1 MKSYTIL
8 LLIFASILLSALLYA
23 NKSRSNTDDIDKV
36 AAGLAGVKP
45 FLSPTSSLSF
55 RAEPNDDHIY
65 SRVRYILVPR
75 YISIDTQEHFDTT
88 LVIRYVRPLDT
99 MLSVFI
105 QNQHILWQHK
115 DSVYSYTLTRKP

>member
-1 MKSYTIL
+1 MKGYTIL

-23 NKSRSNTDDIDKV
+23 NKSRSNVDDMDTV

-45 FLSPTSSLSF
+45 FLSPTSFLSL

-65 SRVRYILVPR
+65 SRVRYILIPR
-75 YISIDTQEHFDTT
+75 YISIDTQDHFDTT
-88 LVIRYVRPLDT
+88 LVIQYARPLDT
-99 MLSVFI
+99 ALSFFI
-105 QNQHILWQHK
+105 QRQHILWQHK

>member
-1 MKSYTIL
+1 MKGYTIL

-23 NKSRSNTDDIDKV
+23 GKSRSNADDMDKV
-36 AAGLAGVKP
+36 AAGLAGVKQ
-45 FLSPTSSLSF
+45 FISPTSSLSL

-65 SRVRYILVPR
+65 SRARYMLIPR

-88 LVIRYVRPLDT
+88 LVIQYTRPLDT
-99 MLSVFI
+99 TLSVFI
-105 QNQHILWQHK
+105 QSQHILWQHK